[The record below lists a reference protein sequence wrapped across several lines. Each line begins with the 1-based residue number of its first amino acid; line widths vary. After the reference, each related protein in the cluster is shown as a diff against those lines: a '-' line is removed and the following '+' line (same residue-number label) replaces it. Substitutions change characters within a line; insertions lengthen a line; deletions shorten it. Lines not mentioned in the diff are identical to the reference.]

1 MAGRKTTRAAQ
12 AGVAGPPIMSGSDIA
27 KLAKDEMSK
36 LTGLQPDSV
45 CGLRHDSDGWHV
57 TLDMV
62 ELERIPQSNDL
73 LDEYEAVL
81 DDQGNVVNYQRTRR
95 FSRGE
100 SLETKAAEA

>member
-1 MAGRKTTRAAQ
+1 MAGDKTPRAAQ
-12 AGVAGPPIMSGSDIA
+12 AGGAGPPIMSGADIA

-45 CGLRHDSDGWHV
+45 CGLRHESDGWHV

-62 ELERIPQSNDL
+62 ELERIPQSSDV
-73 LDEYEAVL
+73 LDTYEAIL

-95 FSRGE
+95 FSRAD
-100 SLETKAAEA
+100 SLSDKAVEA

>member
-1 MAGRKTTRAAQ
+1 MAVHKMPRSAE
-12 AGVAGPPIMSGSDIA
+12 AGGAGPPIISGSDIA

-45 CGLRHDSDGWHV
+45 CGLRHESDGWHV

-62 ELERIPQSNDL
+62 ELERIPQSSDV
-73 LDEYEAVL
+73 LDTYEAIL

-95 FSRGE
+95 FSRAD
-100 SLETKAAEA
+100 SLSDKAVEA